1 MSALTVSRAA
11 MRSARRSHW
20 VAMASVASASALRRR
35 RSDRPEILPATARGD
50 HLVVPLRPAQT
61 RRNDAT
67 ASVALT
73 GLGGGEASAG

>member
-1 MSALTVSRAA
+1 
-11 MRSARRSHW
+11 
-20 VAMASVASASALRRR
+20 MASVASASALRRR